1 MECRY
6 CQAVNA
12 EDDHRCS
19 RCGRRLRM
27 TPVYTGSSAAAPAL
41 RYESESSAM
50 PRSSSGAGVAV
61 EPVLPPLTRRPIT
74 YQPSLFTSRE
84 LPRVVPFETIAP
96 GLLEP
101 PPPIRKTTPSKPR
114 ARHRR
119 VIPGQQSLEFAPA
132 AGSSRYARP
141 SEGAI
146 YCDAPVAVA
155 AHRAMAAALDASM
168 ILMALT
174 VFGGIFFVASGAVV
188 INSKTL
194 PLVIGVAAVVAFFY
208 KLLWCMANGDSPG
221 MKWSRLKLV
230 NFDGQ
235 RPTRAQRLHRLA
247 SGVLSLCAA
256 GLGLLWT
263 LVDEETLT
271 WHDHISRTFPT
282 PY

>member
-27 TPVYTGSSAAAPAL
+27 TPVYTSSAAAPAL
-41 RYESESSAM
+41 HYVNESNPAPKAASS
-50 PRSSSGAGVAV
+50 AGVAV
-61 EPVLPPLTRRPIT
+61 EPALPPLTRKPIT
-74 YQPSLFTSRE
+74 YQPSLFSSRE
-84 LPRVVPFETIAP
+84 LPRVVAFETIAP
-96 GLLEP
+96 SVLEP
-101 PPPIRKTTPSKPR
+101 PVRKTISPKPR
-114 ARHRR
+114 ARQRR

-132 AGSSRYARP
+132 AGSGRYAHP
-141 SEGAI
+141 AEGTI
-146 YCDAPVAVA
+146 YCDAPVAVT
-155 AHRAMAAALDASM
+155 AHRAIAAALDGSLIVIGLA
-168 ILMALT
+168 
-174 VFGGIFFVASGAVV
+174 VFGAIFYMAGGTVA

-194 PLVIGVAAVVAFFY
+194 PLLVGVVAVVTFFY
-208 KLLWCMANGDSPG
+208 KLLWCLANGDSAG
-221 MKWSRLKLV
+221 MKWTRLALV

-235 RPTRAQRLHRLA
+235 RPTRTQRMHRLA
-247 SGVLSLCAA
+247 SGALSFCAA
-256 GLGLLWT
+256 GLGFLWA